1 MRDPYEILKVK
12 RGASAADIK
21 GAYRKLAKELHP
33 DANPGNSKV
42 EQRFKEISQAYSI
55 LGDAEK
61 RKRFDRGEI
70 DANGQEQSFAHGFGQ
85 RDTGG
90 FRQTAGHGAGP
101 NFRPEDIISEL
112 FGNRGRARTAP
123 KKGADVKSTVKVGFL
138 EAAEGTRKRVR
149 MADGK
154 TLNLSIPAG
163 TEDGRVLRLKAQ
175 GKPGVKGGAPGD
187 ALVEVKVTPH
197 KHFTRKGINI
207 YLELPVTLQEAL
219 LGAEMKVPTI
229 HGAVT
234 MKVPPGSNSGT
245 TLRLKGKGLAAQKSA
260 ASGDQYVKLKLV
272 LPDKPDSELSDF
284 IKNWSK
290 HHHYDPRKKA
300 GLDDG

>member
-1 MRDPYEILKVK
+1 MRDPYEVLKVG
-12 RGASAADIK
+12 RGASAAEIK
-21 GAYRKLAKELHP
+21 SAYRKLAKALHP
-33 DANPGNSKV
+33 DANPGDSKV
-42 EQRFKEISQAYSI
+42 EQQFKEVSQAYGI

-85 RDTGG
+85 RGGG
-90 FRQTAGHGAGP
+90 FRHAAGQGAGP
-101 NFRPEDIISEL
+101 GFRPEDIFSEL
-112 FGNRGRARTAP
+112 FGNRGRPRTAAQ
-123 KKGADVKSTVKVGFL
+123 KGADVNSSIKVSFL
-138 EAAEGTRKRVR
+138 EAAEGIRKRVR
-149 MADGK
+149 LADGK
-154 TLNLSIPAG
+154 ALNLSIPAG
-163 TEDGRVLRLKAQ
+163 TEDGRILRLKGQ
-175 GKPGVKGGAPGD
+175 GKPGAMGGAPGD
-187 ALVEVKVTPH
+187 ALVEVKVAPH
-197 KHFTRKGINI
+197 KHFTRNGKNV

-229 HGAVT
+229 HGPVA
-234 MKVPPGSNSGT
+234 MKVPAGSNSGT
-245 TLRLKGKGLAAQKSA
+245 TLRLKGKGLAAGKGGTP
-260 ASGDQYVKLKLV
+260 GDQYVKLKLV